1 MATILNGRAFDWGAA
16 TQPLPGEAECG
27 DLHVVEPFER
37 GGMVALIDA
46 LGHGHDAAQAARVA
60 AQALAAYSRED
71 PVALVQ
77 RCHAALRGTRG
88 AAISVGAIDT
98 IRGTLTWIG
107 VGNVS
112 GLLVSTGPGGAT
124 RLRELMR
131 FGGVVGDRLPDL
143 TPSVLPVA
151 TGDMLILTTDGIAD
165 YTQTSLPP
173 RGEPQPLADRILAR
187 YAKHTD
193 DAAVLVA
200 RLGGDR

>member
-1 MATILNGRAFDWGAA
+1 MATVVTARAFDWGAA
-16 TQPLPGEAECG
+16 TQPLPGESECG
-27 DLHVVEPFER
+27 DLHVVESFEHS
-37 GGMVALIDA
+37 GMVALIDA
-46 LGHGHDAAQAARVA
+46 LGHGHEAAQAARVA

-88 AAISVGAIDT
+88 AAISVGMIDAV
-98 IRGTLTWIG
+98 RGTLTWIG
-107 VGNVS
+107 VGNVA

-124 RLRELMR
+124 RLRELLR

-151 TGDMLILTTDGIAD
+151 AGDMLILTTDGIAD